1 MSSHLSFSAQTRRA
15 HARRLKAEKRS
26 PYDIVTERII
36 QALQAGVIPWRK
48 PWRGRDQ
55 LPCNAISKRPY
66 HGINL
71 LLLSLMPYTDHRW
84 LTMRQANDLGG
95 HVRAG
100 EHSSIAVFWKRLLVE
115 EEEEGQRPKKGSIPL
130 LRFYQVFNAEQCV
143 GLDLPVLNDWNEDLK
158 ARNEQAEEVIRG
170 MPNPPRIV
178 EGGSLA
184 AYFPPQDLV
193 RVPKIQDFESPEAYY
208 ATLFHELG
216 HSTGH
221 QTRLNRPGVT
231 GQIVFG
237 SCDYSREELIAELTS
252 AFVCAEVGIDN
263 SNLEN
268 AASYIHGWL
277 HALKGDPRAVIAASG
292 QAQRA
297 AHYIQGKLEA
307 DEAPEVETA
316 PETEAVAQ

>member
-1 MSSHLSFSAQTRRA
+1 MALHLSKTGRHVRGRTHQPRS
-15 HARRLKAEKRS
+15 ARRT
-26 PYDIVTERII
+26 PYDIVTDRII
-36 QALQAGVIPWRK
+36 QALEAGVVPWRR

-55 LPCNAISKRPY
+55 LPCNAFSKRPY

-71 LLLSLMPYTDHRW
+71 LLLSLTPYTDHRW
-84 LTMRQANDLGG
+84 LTLRQANELGG
-95 HVRAG
+95 HVRQG
-100 EHSSIAVFWKRLLVE
+100 EHASIAVFWKRLEVE
-115 EEEEGQRPKKGSIPL
+115 KEDEKQKPQKYSIPL
-130 LRFYQVFNAEQCV
+130 LRYYQVFNAEQCD
-143 GLDLPVLNDWNEDLK
+143 GLDLPVLDDWHAELK
-158 ARNEQAEEVIRG
+158 ARIETAERVIQR
-170 MPNPPRIV
+170 MPSPPKIV

-208 ATLFHELG
+208 STLFHELG

-221 QTRLNRPGVT
+221 ETRLNRPGVT

-237 SCDYSREELIAELTS
+237 SCDYSREELIAELAS

-268 AASYIHGWL
+268 VASYIHGWL
-277 HALKGDPRAVIAASG
+277 HALEGDARAVIAASG

-297 AHYIQGKLEA
+297 ANFIQGKLDA
-307 DEAPEVETA
+307 DEAITSGATQESEVA
-316 PETEAVAQ
+316 P

>member
-1 MSSHLSFSAQTRRA
+1 MSSHLQVSAQTRRN
-15 HARRLKAEKRS
+15 HARQLKSERRS
-26 PYDIVTERII
+26 TYNIITDRII
-36 QALQAGVIPWRK
+36 QALETGVVPWRK
-48 PWRGRDQ
+48 PWRGHDQ
-55 LPCNAISKRPY
+55 LPCNAVSKRPY

-71 LLLSLMPYTDHRW
+71 LLLSLTPYTDHRW
-84 LTMRQANDLGG
+84 LTLRQANELGG
-95 HVRAG
+95 AVRKG
-100 EHSSIAVFWKRLLVE
+100 EHASIAVFWKRLEVE
-115 EEEEGQRPKKGSIPL
+115 KEDDRYQKQKVSIPL
-130 LRFYQVFNAEQCV
+130 LRYYPVFNAEQCV
-143 GLDLPVLNDWNEDLK
+143 GLDLPVLDDWNEELK
-158 ARNEQAEEVIRG
+158 ARIESAEKVIQK
-170 MPNPPRIV
+170 MPSPPKIV

-193 RVPKIQDFESPEAYY
+193 RVPKIQDFDFPEAYY
-208 ATLFHELG
+208 STLFHELG

-221 QTRLNRPGVT
+221 ETRLNRPGVT

-277 HALKGDPRAVIAASG
+277 HALSGDPRAVIAASG

-297 AHYIQGKLEA
+297 ANYIQGKLES
-307 DEAPEVETA
+307 DESPDSQVALEP
-316 PETEAVAQ
+316 EAVAP

>member
-1 MSSHLSFSAQTRRA
+1 MSSHFTASAQTRRN
-15 HARRLKAEKRS
+15 HARQLKSEHRNAYTIITDR
-26 PYDIVTERII
+26 IV
-36 QALQAGVIPWRK
+36 QALQAGVVPWRK
-48 PWRGRDQ
+48 PWRGHDQ
-55 LPCNAISKRPY
+55 LPCNAVSKRPY

-71 LLLSLMPYTDHRW
+71 LLLSLTPYSDHRW
-84 LTMRQANDLGG
+84 LTLRQANELGG
-95 HVRAG
+95 HVRQG
-100 EHSSIAVFWKRLLVE
+100 EHSSIAVFWKRLEVE
-115 EEEEGQRPKKGSIPL
+115 KEDDRYQKQKVSIPL
-130 LRFYQVFNAEQCV
+130 LRYYPVFNAEQCA
-143 GLDLPVLNDWNEDLK
+143 GLDLPVLDDWHAELK
-158 ARNEQAEEVIRG
+158 ARIESAEKVILR
-170 MPNPPRIV
+170 MPSPPKIV

-208 ATLFHELG
+208 STLFHELG

-221 QTRLNRPGVT
+221 ETRLNRSGVT

-268 AASYIHGWL
+268 AAGYIHGWL
-277 HALKGDPRAVIAASG
+277 QALEGDPRAVIAASG

-297 AHYIQGKLEA
+297 ANYIQGQLDA
-307 DEAPEVETA
+307 DNATTSGATQESEVS
-316 PETEAVAQ
+316 P

>member
-1 MSSHLSFSAQTRRA
+1 MSSHFTASAQTRRN
-15 HARRLKAEKRS
+15 HARNLKSERRTA
-26 PYDIVTERII
+26 YDIVTDRII
-36 QALQAGVIPWRK
+36 QALQSGVVPWRK
-48 PWRGRDQ
+48 PWRGHDQ
-55 LPCNAISKRPY
+55 LPCNAVSKRPY

-71 LLLSLMPYTDHRW
+71 LLLSLTPYADHRW
-84 LTMRQANDLGG
+84 LTLRQANELGG
-95 HVRAG
+95 AVRKG
-100 EHSSIAVFWKRLLVE
+100 EHASMAVFWKRLDLEKEDDKYRKQKV
-115 EEEEGQRPKKGSIPL
+115 SIPL
-130 LRFYQVFNAEQCV
+130 LRYYPVFNAEQCV
-143 GLDLPVLNDWNEDLK
+143 GLDLPVLDDWHTELK
-158 ARNEQAEEVIRG
+158 ARIESAEEVIRQ
-170 MPNPPRIV
+170 MPSPPKIV

-193 RVPKIQDFESPEAYY
+193 RVPNIQDFESPEAYY
-208 ATLFHELG
+208 STLFHELG

-221 QTRLNRPGVT
+221 ETRLNRPGVT

-277 HALKGDPRAVIAASG
+277 YALSGDPRAVIAASG

-297 AHYIQGKLEA
+297 ANYIQGKLESA
-307 DEAPEVETA
+307 ESPNSESAPG
-316 PETEAVAQ
+316 PEAVKP